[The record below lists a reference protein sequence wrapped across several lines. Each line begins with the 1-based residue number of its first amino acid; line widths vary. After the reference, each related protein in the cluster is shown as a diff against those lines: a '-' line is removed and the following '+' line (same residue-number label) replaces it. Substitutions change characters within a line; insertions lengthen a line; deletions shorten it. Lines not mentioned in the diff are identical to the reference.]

1 MAHTV
6 EGARPAGFNEAIPT
20 PRHGL
25 LVPGQ
30 ESLPLL
36 QGSVLRT
43 PEPLTIPTHAAPRFS
58 RRVLLEAV
66 ALAAATEA
74 TKTLGFSHHSASAAD
89 IRVLAP
95 NSNLSI
101 VRYAPE
107 PKVNLKSAEIPGR
120 SGESNYGLPV
130 TDTGED
136 IRIIGFTNTKIEND
150 PSLHTV
156 PGIPVDKIGLH
167 YADPENK
174 YPERNRRDL
183 LVASALWRAYE
194 LAQTMIDPQT
204 GEIIPSKVR
213 NFALSGKVP
222 QDPNW
227 ENCVVRQQSG
237 EPLILPLMALPEGA
251 DPIVDAL
258 EPYNFN
264 ILDGVILNY
273 TGRQEY
279 GMIKQQYVDL
289 KTKEPAEGWSYER
302 SGKQLKIHIWNN
314 SSKFVRADESPKM
327 TQVIY
332 DLGVGQTTLR
342 ALMSLMTLG
351 VHDTDGRSM
360 FGGYFINSFS
370 NVIAENSGM
379 TIFPEHVDLAFTELS
394 EETVLQGLPGRLF
407 KVKFLE

>member
-1 MAHTV
+1 MLTTSELHLLHRFTRRAAL
-6 EGARPAGFNEAIPT
+6 GAAAGILL
-20 PRHGL
+20 PRKQ
-25 LVPGQ
+25 V
-30 ESLPLL
+30 
-36 QGSVLRT
+36 
-43 PEPLTIPTHAAPRFS
+43 IAAPLAETILPQS
-58 RRVLLEAV
+58 LE
-66 ALAAATEA
+66 LASE
-74 TKTLGFSHHSASAAD
+74 SH
-89 IRVLAP
+89 P
-95 NSNLSI
+95 F
-101 VRYAPE
+101 
-107 PKVNLKSAEIPGR
+107 
-120 SGESNYGLPV
+120 GLPV
-130 TDTGED
+130 AETNED
-136 IRIIGFTNTKIEND
+136 ARIIGFTNTMIIND

-183 LVASALWRAYE
+183 LVANALWRAYE
-194 LAQTMIDPQT
+194 IAQTMINPET
-204 GEIIPSKVR
+204 GEIDRGKAMA
-213 NFALSGKVP
+213 FAQSGKVP
-222 QDPNW
+222 Q
-227 ENCVVRQQSG
+227 SG
-237 EPLILPLMALPEGA
+237 ESLILPLMALPEGA